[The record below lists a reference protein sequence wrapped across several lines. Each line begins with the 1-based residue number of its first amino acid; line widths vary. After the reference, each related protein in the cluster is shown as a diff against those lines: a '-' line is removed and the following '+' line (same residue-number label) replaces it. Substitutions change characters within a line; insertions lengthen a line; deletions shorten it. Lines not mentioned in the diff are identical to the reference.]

1 MQKVPE
7 ENNMAADNTGKIL
20 NLVEVVEQVVDDTH
34 FCHEEE
40 NNNISDAEERMDI
53 QRKMRNQS
61 PTE

>member
-1 MQKVPE
+1 MRKVPE
-7 ENNMAADNTGKIL
+7 ENNMAADNTGKIS

-34 FCHEEE
+34 YFCHKE
-40 NNNISDAEERMDI
+40 NNNISDAEEQMDI